1 MPSRQYPP
9 QDVKILYG
17 RAAGRCSFPDCRV
30 DVTLPETLVDRDKQ
44 IGKIAHIV
52 GHSDNGPRGDPTY
65 PKEKLDTYDNWI
77 LLCPTCHDKVD
88 VQSNTYTID
97 DLRKIKSE
105 HELWVRTCLIFEMP
119 QIGFAELE
127 VVAKGISGSPTLVSE
142 DFSLIPP
149 KEKMDKNGLTDKVH
163 FLLTVG
169 MSKCS
174 EVSSYVQY
182 MSRIDPDFPE
192 RLKTGFVTEYERL
205 RANGL
210 LGDALFESLRDFSA
224 GGSSEFKRQ
233 AAGLAVLVYLFELCE
248 IFEK

>member
-9 QDVKILYG
+9 PDVKILYG
-17 RAAGRCSFPDCRV
+17 RASGRCSFPHCRV
-30 DVTLPETLVDRDKQ
+30 DVTLPETLGDRDKP

-52 GHSDNGPRGDPTY
+52 GHSANGPRGDSTY
-65 PKEKLDTYDNWI
+65 PKEKLDTYENWI

-105 HELWVRTCLIFEMP
+105 HELWVRNSLVFEIP

-127 VVAKGISGSPTLVSE
+127 VIAKGISGSAMPPSE

-149 KEKMDKNGLTDKVH
+149 QEKMDKNGLTDKVH
-163 FLLTVG
+163 FLLTMG
-169 MSKCS
+169 MSKSS
-174 EVSSYVQY
+174 EVSSYVQHV
-182 MSRIDPDFPE
+182 SRIDPHFPE
-192 RLKTGFVTEYERL
+192 RLNAGFIKEYERL
-205 RANGL
+205 RSNGL